1 LDVKELKN
9 MSGLIK
15 KAVPAALLA
24 ALGVALNANGASIN
38 LSGGQST
45 ILGGWQIG
53 TDPNVSVTGISV
65 SGQTLI
71 IQNESATFTNGIPQG
86 LTFIQISSA
95 VPVPFIQIS
104 TNTVS
109 NASGSNW
116 TGFQYTLSGSASFD
130 GITNVF
136 TPPFG
141 TGVNYLNLDLSPSRN
156 LLTYTGSQLG
166 GSTSNWGSNNPGDDL
181 LIDGNPSTGAPFASF
196 TLDES
201 PQGVVSEVVPV
212 APAAWQF
219 LVGLMAVGA
228 VPMLRKAMRFF
239 A

>member
-1 LDVKELKN
+1 
-9 MSGLIK
+9 MSGLFK
-15 KAVPAALLA
+15 KAVPAALL
-24 ALGVALNANGASIN
+24 LTVGLSLNARGITVN
-38 LSGGQST
+38 LTGGET
-45 ILGGWQIG
+45 ATVGGWQIG
-53 TDPNVSVTGISV
+53 TDPNVSATDIFIN
-65 SGQTLI
+65 GQTLI
-71 IQNESATFTNGIPQG
+71 IQNESATFTNGNPQG
-86 LTFIQISSA
+86 ISFFQVSSDA
-95 VPVPFIQIS
+95 LPFIEIA
-104 TNTVS
+104 TNTVG

-141 TGVNYLNLDLSPSRN
+141 TGVNYINLDLSPARN

-166 GSTSNWGSNNPGDDL
+166 GSTSNWGSSNPGDDL
-181 LIDGNPSTGAPFASF
+181 LADGNPTNDGVPFASF

-201 PQGVVSEVVPV
+201 PQGFVSEVVPV

-219 LVGLMAVGA
+219 LVGLLAVGV
-228 VPMLRKAMRFF
+228 VPTLRKAMRFF